1 MGVIKNR
8 DQKAQFIGREKRC
21 IGVESWLGRF
31 KNEIAVKAFDI
42 GAAAYGAAVQRV
54 ERNGCCPVAAD
65 GLIRK

>member
-8 DQKAQFIGREKRC
+8 DKRVQFIGRKKRY

-31 KNEIAVKAFDI
+31 KNEIAVKAFKI

-54 ERNGCCPVAAD
+54 ERNGCCPVAAE